1 MFLKFLLFSTEICDF
16 ASPKQRVLGTPEV
29 VKVPCLLCIL
39 LKTTHWFHAVAGA
52 HPTPSCSLLFSVN
65 FSVIFCCLSLYF
77 HASDITSLGR
87 PGTRMTRC
95 NYFLLIERL
104 SIIMPPLSS
113 DRQHLSYDVCLEV
126 EGRLS
131 ELFCDV
137 LCTTAGHSHKHTY
150 EQFLQFSGLGFVTLG
165 PFHFTV
171 HRFICVYLCVF
182 LFYTAQLYYCE
193 HDGWTWWDGSLILR
207 TYLPLV
213 LWHCWL
219 GHLTHKTP
227 SLIWPI
233 ICLVGR

>member
-87 PGTRMTRC
+87 RGTRC
-95 NYFLLIERL
+95 NYFLLIERAP
-104 SIIMPPLSS
+104 IIMPPLSS

-126 EGRLS
+126 RGKS
-131 ELFCDV
+131 ELFCVV
-137 LCTTAGHSHKHTY
+137 LCTKAVHSYKHT
-150 EQFLQFSGLGFVTLG
+150 
-165 PFHFTV
+165 
-171 HRFICVYLCVF
+171 
-182 LFYTAQLYYCE
+182 
-193 HDGWTWWDGSLILR
+193 
-207 TYLPLV
+207 
-213 LWHCWL
+213 
-219 GHLTHKTP
+219 
-227 SLIWPI
+227 
-233 ICLVGR
+233 

>member
-113 DRQHLSYDVCLEV
+113 NRQHLSYDASLEV
-126 EGRLS
+126 RGNCFVLYCV
-131 ELFCDV
+131 LQ
-137 LCTTAGHSHKHTY
+137 LCTVIS
-150 EQFLQFSGLGFVTLG
+150 TLRWA
-165 PFHFTV
+165 V
-171 HRFICVYLCVF
+171 
-182 LFYTAQLYYCE
+182 
-193 HDGWTWWDGSLILR
+193 R
-207 TYLPLV
+207 TV
-213 LWHCWL
+213 LWIGFCHT
-219 GHLTHKTP
+219 GP
-227 SLIWPI
+227 ISLCIDL
-233 ICLVGR
+233 CLSVCIFVLYCTVVLLW